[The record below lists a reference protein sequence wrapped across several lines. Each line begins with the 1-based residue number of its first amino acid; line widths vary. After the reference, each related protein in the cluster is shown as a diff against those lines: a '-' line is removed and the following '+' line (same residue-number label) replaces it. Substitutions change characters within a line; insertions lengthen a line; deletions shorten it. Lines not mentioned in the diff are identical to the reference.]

1 MFEIHLAKSDILNKA
16 ASRCRLSVSGTVFE
30 NGLIVSGSLSVI
42 PVIIEDASYC
52 NS

>member
-1 MFEIHLAKSDILNKA
+1 MFEKHLGKSDILSKA
-16 ASRCRLSVSGTVFE
+16 ASRCHLSVSGTFVE

-42 PVIIEDASYC
+42 PVIREDASYC